1 MEEAVRDSDLEALL
15 AVLAL
20 AAVVLW
26 FLIITAP

>member
-1 MEEAVRDSDLEALL
+1 MEEAVKDSDLEALL

-26 FLIITAP
+26 FLMITST